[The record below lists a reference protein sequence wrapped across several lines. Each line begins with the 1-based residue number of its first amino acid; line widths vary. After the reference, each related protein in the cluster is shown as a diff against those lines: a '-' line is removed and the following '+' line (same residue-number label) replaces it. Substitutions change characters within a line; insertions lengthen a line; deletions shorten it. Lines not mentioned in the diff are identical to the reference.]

1 MQPVQCFGFKSQLE
15 KIGYL
20 CVNLAVRNQNHYP
33 ITDMVAPGKANVIK
47 IFCKSITI
55 QNKLPTDITHF
66 LKLNY
71 ILMKFLKLFL
81 ILFVFQ
87 TQAQQGGMWI
97 PSLLK
102 GMNETE
108 MKNLGMKMSIKD
120 IYDVNQ
126 SSMKDAVPHF
136 NGGCTS
142 EVISPKGL
150 ILTNHHCGFSQIQSH
165 STVDKDYLANGFW
178 AYKMEEELPNEGLT
192 VTFMVKIEDVTTQV
206 LEGTSALNTESEKLK
221 KIQENISRLSTS
233 LPKESWQENKIRTF
247 YEGNQYILFVT
258 ETFSDVRLVGA
269 PPSSIGKF
277 GSDTDNW
284 IWPRHTGDFS
294 LFRIYADKN
303 NRPAKYSKDNVPY
316 TPKHFLPI
324 SLDGVAED
332 DFTLVFGYPGKTNE
346 YLPSVAIEQIVNELN
361 PAKIEIRDKALKVAD
376 GFMRKDNAIKIQ
388 YASKYASIANYWKKW
403 IGETQGLKKS
413 NAVAVKKDAENA
425 FQEKVNKAGKE
436 KEYGTLLADFDKN
449 YAAIAP
455 YTLARDYFIEIVQRN
470 TELLSA
476 GYRLYQLEQVYHT
489 KGEQAFNDRK
499 NTVINGLGDF
509 YKNFNASVDQKVF
522 EQVVALYANK
532 APKQFIPETLT
543 SSNATTLASKIY
555 TTSKLIDHKGVKEL
569 LAGDAKTALENLNK
583 DSGYRFVKEL
593 ADTYNNKVASQ
604 YDALNMTITALQ
616 RTYMKAQ
623 LELNKDSRIFPDA
636 NSTLR
641 VTYGK
646 VKGYEPKDATV
657 YTPIT
662 YLEGVMEKYIPKD
675 YEFDVPS
682 KLIDL
687 YQKKDYGP
695 YSENGKMP
703 VCFIGTNHTTGG
715 NSGSPAIDAYGNLI
729 GLNFDRVWEGTM
741 SDIYYDPSICR
752 NIMVDIRYVLFI
764 MDKYAGASNL
774 INELK
779 LVHPKR
785 NKALKAKK
793 LNTK

>member
-1 MQPVQCFGFKSQLE
+1 
-15 KIGYL
+15 
-20 CVNLAVRNQNHYP
+20 
-33 ITDMVAPGKANVIK
+33 
-47 IFCKSITI
+47 
-55 QNKLPTDITHF
+55 
-66 LKLNY
+66 
-71 ILMKFLKLFL
+71 MKFLKLFL
-81 ILFVFQ
+81 LLFVIQ

-97 PSLLK
+97 PTLLK

-126 SSMKDAVPHF
+126 SSIKDAVPHF

-165 STVDKDYLANGFW
+165 STVDHDYLTDGFW

-192 VTFMVKIEDVTTQV
+192 VTFMVKIEDVTISV
-206 LEGTSALNTESEKLK
+206 LQGTATLINESEKQK
-221 KIQENISRLSTS
+221 KIQENITALANSF
-233 LPKESWQENKIRTF
+233 PKENWQENKIRTF
-247 YEGNQYILFVT
+247 YEGNQYMLFVT
-258 ETFSDVRLVGA
+258 ETFTDVRLVGA

-284 IWPRHTGDFS
+284 VWPRHTGDFS

-303 NRPAKYSKDNVPY
+303 NRPAAYSKENVPY

-346 YLPSVAIEQIVNELN
+346 YLPAVAIEQIINELN

-413 NAVAVKKDAENA
+413 NAVAVKKETEKA
-425 FQEKVNKAGKE
+425 FQQKIVKAGKE

-449 YAAIAP
+449 YSQIAS
-455 YTLARDYFIEIVQRN
+455 YALARDYFLEIVQRN
-470 TELLSA
+470 TELLGT
-476 GYRLYQLEQVYHT
+476 GYKLYQLEQVYKT
-489 KGEQAFNDRK
+489 KGEQAFTDRK
-499 NTVINGLGDF
+499 NNLIAGLADF
-509 YKNFNASVDQKVF
+509 YKNFNATVDEKVF
-522 EQVVALYANK
+522 EQLIELYATK
-532 APKQFIPETLT
+532 SPKQFLPQRFVN
-543 SSNATTLASKIY
+543 SNAKNLASEIY
-555 TTSKLIDHKGVKEL
+555 SKSKLKNYPGLKEL
-569 LAGDAKTALENLNK
+569 LSGDAQTVLTSLNN
-583 DSGYRFVKEL
+583 DPGFLLVKEL
-593 ADTYNNKVASQ
+593 ADKYSREVAPK
-604 YDALNMTITALQ
+604 YDEINLKITALQ

-623 LELNKDSRIFPDA
+623 LELNTDSRIFPDA

-641 VTYGK
+641 ITYGK
-646 VKGYEPKDATV
+646 VKGYEPKDATL

-662 YLEGVMEKYIPKD
+662 YLDGVMEKYIPGD

-687 YQKKDYGP
+687 YKTKDYGP
-695 YSENGKMP
+695 YGENGKMP

-715 NSGSPAIDAYGNLI
+715 NSGSPAIDANGNLI
-729 GLNFDRVWEGTM
+729 GLNFDRAWEGTM

-764 MDKYAGASNL
+764 MDKYAGAKNL
-774 INELK
+774 ISELK
-779 LVHPKR
+779 LVHPKK
-785 NKALKAKK
+785 NKPLKKK
-793 LNTK
+793 NLK